1 MHKLRENIENQKKS
15 PHFPDLKQKSNQ
27 YAFEY
32 TKWIFFTP
40 SDLKRN
46 NVIKKKQRYKC
57 KQGKNAVLVKSFF
70 VLKINPQK
78 WCKYIM

>member
-32 TKWIFFTP
+32 KVDFFLTIG
-40 SDLKRN
+40 S
-46 NVIKKKQRYKC
+46 KKKQRYKC

-78 WCKYIM
+78 WCK